1 MVIDCITN
9 SLEQTFTAGREI
21 AKDLRAGDVV
31 AFIGDLGAGKTT
43 LIKGIL
49 SDAADVT
56 SPTFTY
62 LNVYLQTPMIYHF
75 DLYRIDSAQ
84 KFIAMGFEE
93 YFEEGG
99 ICLIE
104 WAENIWDLLPAKAS
118 FIKITHLDESSRKI
132 IYEKN

>member
-1 MVIDCITN
+1 MIGKQIFAEALANDI
-9 SLEQTFTAGREI
+9 I
-21 AKDLRAGDVV
+21 ALT
-31 AFIGDLGAGKTT
+31 GDLGAGKTT
-43 LIKGIL
+43 LIKGMFEDNQDIV
-49 SDAADVT
+49 A

-62 LNVYLQTPMIYHF
+62 LNIYPRNPPVYHF
-75 DLYRIDSAQ
+75 DLYRISCATH
-84 KFIAMGFEE
+84 FLSMGFEE
-93 YFEEGG
+93 YFEKEG